1 MIYNNIYF
9 QYRNPN
15 GAATPLSKNTIE
27 LDSLKRMTTSIHHSE
42 NLPSPLLLSSSATA
56 SSMSSSLHT
65 TSTDVTY
72 NASEEIVEI
81 PLPPPILQQSK
92 LIHHHASSNNRH
104 RRALQKKSNIKLI
117 KKYISKRNFPN
128 NRITTKL
135 SEEMDEDDEEDNEM
149 ELDDTDDE
157 ENDDYE
163 QQQLELHKT
172 STENSH
178 DRLDE
183 DNEDDLVKSMKL
195 FVPYWDAYD
204 TINQLFLELSK
215 YQSLFIIFLHEINMC
230 VIYHS
235 YIIQIRYHSSH
246 Y

>member
-1 MIYNNIYF
+1 
-9 QYRNPN
+9 
-15 GAATPLSKNTIE
+15 
-27 LDSLKRMTTSIHHSE
+27 MTSSIHHSE
-42 NLPSPLLLSSSATA
+42 NLPSPSLLSSSSATT
-56 SSMSSSLHT
+56 SSMSSSLH
-65 TSTDVTY
+65 STDVTY

-92 LIHHHASSNNRH
+92 LIHHHASPNNRH
-104 RRALQKKSNIKLI
+104 RRALQKNSNIKLI

-128 NRITTKL
+128 NRMATKI

-204 TINQLFLELSK
+204 TINQLFLELSE
-215 YQSLFIIFLHEINMC
+215 YS
-230 VIYHS
+230 
-235 YIIQIRYHSSH
+235 
-246 Y
+246 